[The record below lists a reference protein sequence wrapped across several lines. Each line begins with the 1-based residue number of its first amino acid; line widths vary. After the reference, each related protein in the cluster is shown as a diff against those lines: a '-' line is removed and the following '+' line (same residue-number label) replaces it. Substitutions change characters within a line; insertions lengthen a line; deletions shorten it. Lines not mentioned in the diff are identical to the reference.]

1 MAENWYKALSDEM
14 ANGVSA
20 TDAVGGVLGGPAGMA
35 KSDMSTTVRVI
46 GEENAGS
53 WSFGREEIEVVIA
66 AWKALA
72 EELEEDRDHFV
83 SIQQRRSDSLGGPS
97 LHGIHQRL
105 ARGDVIDRRVQQFSA

>member
-20 TDAVGGVLGGPAGMA
+20 TGAVGAVLGGPAGMA
-35 KSDMSTTVRVI
+35 KLGMSTAARVI

-53 WSFGREEIEVVIA
+53 WSFDREEIEAVIA

-72 EELEEDRDHFV
+72 EELEEDRRIFSDAQRV
-83 SIQQRRSDSLGGPS
+83 SDAPS
-97 LHGIHQRL
+97 GDQPSIGFMNSFLPRCVHG
-105 ARGDVIDRRVQQFSA
+105 D